1 MARIGKTEIV
11 DELHSLGYFGLQAIG
26 LLLKLTEEEL
36 RRFPA
41 LTSDGVNDAEDY
53 AQSFFL
59 ACGLPLTTAV
69 SLEAADDEVLGRMF
83 RRWLRNWLV
92 DQNTETAMGALRDR
106 LEKRLDRDPRFQRS
120 PVQHFWFLSGELA
133 EAGTDDVTTLSTVA
147 RRVHVTYYPEPPGGK
162 RRAQL
167 GKTGELENLLKELLV
182 SARGSLHIS
191 TLVAVVANRF
201 PHVLDPHTIYPDE
214 GENTSIESVA
224 DPNPSP
230 LTELMQEDDDE
241 NFGLLAEVAFR
252 QLTQEEKELVLV
264 LDDLKEAM
272 KLLGLQRS
280 SASLRISRF
289 RSRLIEIAGN
299 DSNSREILRRIIGLC
314 NLSYHPETGVAM
326 DNTGFV
332 PSTQGGGLNL

>member
-1 MARIGKTEIV
+1 MAGMGKTDVV

-41 LTSDGVNDAEDY
+41 LTTDGATDPEDY
-53 AQSFFL
+53 AQGFFL
-59 ACGLPLTTAV
+59 ARGLALTTAV

-120 PVQHFWFLSGELA
+120 PVQHFWFRSGELA
-133 EAGTDDVTTLSTVA
+133 EAGTDDTALLNTVA
-147 RRVHVTYYPEPPGGK
+147 RRVQVTFYPEPPGGK

-167 GKTGELENLLKELLV
+167 GKTGELENLLEKLLL

-214 GENTSIESVA
+214 GENTSMESVA

-230 LTELMQEDDDE
+230 LTELMQEEDDV
-241 NFGLLAEVAFR
+241 NFDLLAEIAFS

-264 LDDLKEAM
+264 LDDPKEAM
-272 KLLGLQRS
+272 QLLGLQRS

-289 RSRLIEIAGN
+289 KSRLIEIAGN
-299 DSNSREILRRIIGLC
+299 DSNSREVLRRIIGLC
-314 NLSYHPETGVAM
+314 NLPYHPETGVAM
-326 DNTGFV
+326 DNLGFV
-332 PSTQGGGLNL
+332 PSTQGGGLKP